1 MATIPGQSG
10 GLFDKHNFSKIRSF
24 RNRYPSKSIHVDG
37 GVNAEVSFILRNMG
51 VSTSVS
57 GSYLFNAP
65 SIGQA
70 LMNLT
75 KRDIESQFMVS
86 DFMTP
91 LQEAPFVRVSSC
103 TKKSILETVENGNL
117 GFCLVID
124 ELNKLIGIVSSA
136 DIRKALLRKIDDPQT
151 ITPSDFMNRKPR
163 TLYTHYTVYEML
175 QYIKNAHFQSCIFP
189 LLMKIK
195 RCMELLTLYTLLKE
209 NYDYTTKEK
218 CF

>member
-1 MATIPGQSG
+1 
-10 GLFDKHNFSKIRSF
+10 
-24 RNRYPSKSIHVDG
+24 
-37 GVNAEVSFILRNMG
+37 MG

-91 LQEAPFVRVSSC
+91 LHEAPFVRDSSC

-175 QYIKNAHFQSCIFP
+175 QYIKKCPFSVMYLPVIDENQTVHGIVNFTH
-189 LLMKIK
+189 LIK
-195 RCMELLTLYTLLKE
+195 GEL
-209 NYDYTTKEK
+209 
-218 CF
+218 

>member
-1 MATIPGQSG
+1 
-10 GLFDKHNFSKIRSF
+10 
-24 RNRYPSKSIHVDG
+24 
-37 GVNAEVSFILRNMG
+37 
-51 VSTSVS
+51 
-57 GSYLFNAP
+57 
-65 SIGQA
+65 
-70 LMNLT
+70 
-75 KRDIESQFMVS
+75 MVS

-151 ITPSDFMNRKPR
+151 ITPSDFMNQKPR

-175 QYIKNAHFQSCIFP
+175 QYIKKCPFSVMYLPVIDENQTVHGIVNFVH
-189 LLMKIK
+189 LIK
-195 RCMELLTLYTLLKE
+195 GEL
-209 NYDYTTKEK
+209 
-218 CF
+218 